1 MVELGGRAQRGG
13 RGTCDGPAG
22 QAAAVGRRRDL
33 RWIRAGGRRE
43 QAAAATELRPA
54 EDKGAGSSIQQRQK
68 YPAIPCSRLLR
79 VRANRNG
86 SAPKD

>member
-54 EDKGAGSSIQQRQK
+54 EDKGAGYNK
-68 YPAIPCSRLLR
+68 DKNTLR
-79 VRANRNG
+79 FLAHVC
-86 SAPKD
+86 